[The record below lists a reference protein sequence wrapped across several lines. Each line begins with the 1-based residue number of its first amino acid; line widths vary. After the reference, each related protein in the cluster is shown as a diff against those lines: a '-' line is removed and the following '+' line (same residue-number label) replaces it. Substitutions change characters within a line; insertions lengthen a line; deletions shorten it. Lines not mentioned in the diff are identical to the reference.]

1 MSILATASEVFISD
15 LYAYVRNTANNG
27 ASPSVKEHAG
37 YYIYKT
43 KLIEY
48 FKKTWTDVAGITNN
62 AILPNSVGAYLNL
75 YDQVLTGSVITLVS
89 KLEKP
94 PTQIFEWD
102 RR

>member
-15 LYAYVRNTANNG
+15 LYAYVRNTAING

-48 FKKTWTDVAGITNN
+48 FKKT
-62 AILPNSVGAYLNL
+62 
-75 YDQVLTGSVITLVS
+75 
-89 KLEKP
+89 
-94 PTQIFEWD
+94 
-102 RR
+102 

>member
-27 ASPSVKEHAG
+27 ASPPVKEHAG

-48 FKKTWTDVAGITNN
+48 FKKT
-62 AILPNSVGAYLNL
+62 
-75 YDQVLTGSVITLVS
+75 
-89 KLEKP
+89 
-94 PTQIFEWD
+94 
-102 RR
+102 